1 MRAVDIFIAYSHN
14 DLGHKNE
21 LKKFLRPLINT
32 GQARLWDDH
41 EIEGGQDWEA
51 EIKKRLYGSDIILL
65 LVSPDSLASEYFYGQ
80 EVKVSLERH
89 DKGESVVVPVILRPC
104 TWTLTPLKRL
114 EALPEKARPVTSW
127 ASQDEAYTDIAQ
139 HIGAIVE
146 SRQVA
151 IAAAT
156 AQENQRRE
164 FAAAAEAAEHLFHK
178 KQWQEAQK
186 AFASALQLHQPGFSP
201 DRASLQNRIAACV
214 SEQQQAAARV
224 AWEEKRKEYQGLLD
238 AAAFSENPKQA
249 VQHLQKA
256 LALYQPGFPESPET
270 LNDRIR
276 QLRAYKAPA
285 PPAVEK
291 PVAPSSSGEK
301 PAFNTK
307 ALLIAGAA
315 VLLVLVAIFAMRQC
329 GGERKQPERNNTE
342 PQTEKPTAPASNWQS
357 AATIPAL
364 ENWLQQN
371 SGASIKDRADA
382 NQRLKTWR
390 QDSKRDLDDAKQA
403 LQYKEY
409 GDAEKYIQNVL
420 RLNPED
426 EEARQLQKKIP
437 KR

>member
-32 GQARLWDDH
+32 GQARLWDDY

-89 DKGESVVVPVILRPC
+89 DKGEAVVVPVILRPC

-146 SRQVA
+146 SRQA
-151 IAAAT
+151 TIAAAT

-201 DRASLQNRIAACV
+201 DRASLQNRLATCV
-214 SEQQQAAARV
+214 SEQQQADARV
-224 AWEEKRKEYQGLLD
+224 AWEEKKKEYQGLLD
-238 AAAFSENPKQA
+238 AAVYAENPKQA

-256 LALYQPGFPESPET
+256 LALYQPGFPESPEM
-270 LNDRIR
+270 LNERIR

-285 PPAVEK
+285 PPAAET
-291 PVAPSSSGEK
+291 PVQPSSSSEN
-301 PAFNTK
+301 PAFNST
-307 ALLIAGAA
+307 ALLLAGAA
-315 VLLVLVAIFAMRQC
+315 VLLVLAVIFAMRQC
-329 GGERKQPERNNTE
+329 GGERKQPERNAKD
-342 PQTEKPTAPASNWQS
+342 PQLETPTAPASNWQS
-357 AATIPAL
+357 ATTIPAL
-364 ENWLQQN
+364 EKWLQQN
-371 SGASIKDRADA
+371 SGASIQDRADA

-403 LQYKEY
+403 MQYKEY
-409 GDAEKYIQNVL
+409 GDAEKYLQNVL
-420 RLNPED
+420 RLNPDD